1 MFKSHLTWIHAV
13 DLSKV
18 TWPEVTSPA
27 LTVSDRTTSCPEVT
41 EVIACACAYFP
52 RVLFFLTIVV
62 VQNVGTRDRRSG
74 DPEVCSSGSHGS
86 DRVRIPNRYH
96 GYLSPKVTRRGGRV
110 RACATVSWGFPP
122 FFRMFSD
129 MLYSTPRPRSHCVVF
144 LRVHLNP

>member
-1 MFKSHLTWIHAV
+1 VFKSHLTWIHAV

-110 RACATVSWGFPP
+110 HACATGSWVSRP
-122 FFRMFSD
+122 FFGCFRICYIV
-129 MLYSTPRPRSHCVVF
+129 LHV
-144 LRVHLNP
+144 RVLTVWYF